1 MSATASPTPSF
12 PLNDAEAQTVQSALS
27 GLNDSQL
34 LWVSGYAAGLAAR
47 STAPAAA
54 APVAGSTYTILYG
67 SQTGNG
73 EAIAKALAAEAT
85 RQGFEV
91 RLVSMADY
99 KPASL
104 KRESVVSFIVSTHGE
119 GDPPDDAEL
128 LHEFLLSS
136 KAPQLSDLKFN
147 VLALGDS
154 SYVNFCQTG
163 RDIDTRLAELG
174 AERLGPIVECDVDYQ
189 SDADAW
195 SADTLAL
202 LPKPSQQTQDVS
214 YLRAVPDAPVF
225 DRKSPFLAEVLVNQ
239 KITGRDSTRD
249 IHHVELSLAGSGI
262 RYEPGDAL
270 AVLPV
275 NPPQLVNEFL
285 DALKLD
291 GSTTISIGDE
301 DVELRKSLDHRL
313 EITSLSLVFL
323 KAWAEIANSDEIRAL
338 LEDSARVELGQFVD
352 QHQVID
358 VVLQYPAS
366 VDAQTFADSLRKL
379 EARSYSISS
388 GFEANPDEV
397 HLTVAAVRYEA
408 FGREHVGAASSY
420 LVDRVTEGDQVAV
433 YLVPNSR
440 FRLPQDP
447 AARTIMI
454 GPGTGVAPFRAFVEE
469 RAESGASGEN
479 WLFFGAR
486 NFSSDFLYQLE
497 WHRHLK
503 QGNLQRMDVAFSRDQ
518 ASKIYVQDRIRD
530 KGSEVSRWIDEGAHV
545 YVCGDAKR
553 MAADVHDALR
563 DVLVKHGGLDEEQ
576 AEARLKELRR
586 SGRYQK
592 DVY

>member
-530 KGSEVSRWIDEGAHV
+530 KGSEVSRWIDDGAHV

>member
-239 KITGRDSTRD
+239 KITGRNSTRD

>member
-323 KAWAEIANSDEIRAL
+323 RAWAEIANSDEIRAL